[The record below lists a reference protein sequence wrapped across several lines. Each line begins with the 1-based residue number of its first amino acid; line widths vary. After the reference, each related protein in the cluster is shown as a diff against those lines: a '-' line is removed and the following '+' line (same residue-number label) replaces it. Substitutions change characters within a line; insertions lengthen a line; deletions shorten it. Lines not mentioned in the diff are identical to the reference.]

1 MFTILLLLISSCIV
15 GIVSC
20 QTTDDRTPRISFW
33 FGKHNMYNVDG
44 VWTVDRTGRAPDTCT
59 RHVYPSPDQCSL
71 EYILPLAL
79 ANCQKWWPDTTFA
92 NRQEI
97 DPPERITFYNIDEVP
112 AESIK
117 DVYRCY
123 DEDPVDDDPVDD
135 DPVEDDPGYFPT
147 PPPTPARVIPT
158 ASPSLTPVYKV
169 SRSFSEPAI
178 PLYTPTHIPLNTP
191 THIPLYTPTHVSLYT
206 PTHIPHTD
214 TPPLLFLLNNPLYT
228 PCTS

>member
-79 ANCQKWWPDTTFA
+79 DTCRKWWPDTLSVD
-92 NRQEI
+92 RQ
-97 DPPERITFYNIDEVP
+97 DPPELLTFYDVDE
-112 AESIK
+112 ATQESMK
-117 DVYRCY
+117 DVYRCLLVA
-123 DEDPVDDDPVDD
+123 PPSNDDPVDYYND
-135 DPVEDDPGYFPT
+135 MSYET
-147 PPPTPARVIPT
+147 SPPAVG
-158 ASPSLTPVYKV
+158 
-169 SRSFSEPAI
+169 E
-178 PLYTPTHIPLNTP
+178 
-191 THIPLYTPTHVSLYT
+191 
-206 PTHIPHTD
+206 
-214 TPPLLFLLNNPLYT
+214 
-228 PCTS
+228 